1 MEMAIGGWWPY
12 HAGHGSSQARAPAGR
27 TARTRRGVRP
37 DACATRSGGGDR
49 PDHGPGTGIH
59 RSRRRLDRGAGGRRP
74 GGPPADGQRAGQRGR
89 RAGRTRGCGAG
100 REGDADPPPELGQR
114 LLHRPEPA
122 GAVPQPC
129 PGGTAAR
136 DDRGAD
142 RPQWTVVRRAVRG
155 KPRRR
160 RVRRADR
167 PGAGTHRGTGR
178 HRPGGRR
185 AGPARRRG
193 RRPRGAP
200 PARPGTAR
208 HGRRDAVHAAG
219 RDPPARPRAGPGP
232 AVARPG
238 QRDGTAG
245 GRGGRGAARVAAGT
259 ARGAGG
265 GRAGRRAARALP
277 GVHRPFR
284 GTRAYPDAHRPAGPA
299 AVPDP
304 GARRLRP
311 GGAAERGEAL
321 AGQFRRG
328 ERVRAA
334 RRGRG
339 QRQRRR
345 GRAAAGVRRPGRT
358 GHRGGR
364 RAAGSGRR
372 YRDPRP
378 RRGRRSDGAGVAAEV
393 IHVLVVDDH
402 PIVLDGV
409 TLALH
414 NTSWLRVAGYAR
426 SGKEAIA
433 ALRTLRPDVVLLDL
447 RLPDMLGPEAVQ
459 ALRAGDPAVKVIMF
473 TAYPD
478 HAALDAALAAG
489 AHGVVVKDSEPA
501 ELVDVIARV
510 LAGER
515 VGSVDGS
522 VGTALNGKLREH
534 GLTRREY
541 DILRR
546 VAMGET
552 NPEIAAALG
561 LTRNT
566 VKTYLQR
573 TLEKLGARNR
583 VEALSRASQLGI
595 L

>member
-1 MEMAIGGWWPY
+1 M
-12 HAGHGSSQARAPAGR
+12 
-27 TARTRRGVRP
+27 
-37 DACATRSGGGDR
+37 
-49 PDHGPGTGIH
+49 
-59 RSRRRLDRGAGGRRP
+59 
-74 GGPPADGQRAGQRGR
+74 
-89 RAGRTRGCGAG
+89 
-100 REGDADPPPELGQR
+100 
-114 LLHRPEPA
+114 
-122 GAVPQPC
+122 
-129 PGGTAAR
+129 
-136 DDRGAD
+136 
-142 RPQWTVVRRAVRG
+142 
-155 KPRRR
+155 
-160 RVRRADR
+160 
-167 PGAGTHRGTGR
+167 
-178 HRPGGRR
+178 
-185 AGPARRRG
+185 
-193 RRPRGAP
+193 
-200 PARPGTAR
+200 
-208 HGRRDAVHAAG
+208 
-219 RDPPARPRAGPGP
+219 
-232 AVARPG
+232 
-238 QRDGTAG
+238 
-245 GRGGRGAARVAAGT
+245 
-259 ARGAGG
+259 
-265 GRAGRRAARALP
+265 
-277 GVHRPFR
+277 
-284 GTRAYPDAHRPAGPA
+284 
-299 AVPDP
+299 
-304 GARRLRP
+304 
-311 GGAAERGEAL
+311 AAEL
-321 AGQFRRG
+321 
-328 ERVRAA
+328 
-334 RRGRG
+334 
-339 QRQRRR
+339 
-345 GRAAAGVRRPGRT
+345 
-358 GHRGGR
+358 
-364 RAAGSGRR
+364 
-372 YRDPRP
+372 
-378 RRGRRSDGAGVAAEV
+378 

-573 TLEKLGARNR
+573 ALEKLGARNR
-583 VEALSRASQLGI
+583 VEALARANQLGI